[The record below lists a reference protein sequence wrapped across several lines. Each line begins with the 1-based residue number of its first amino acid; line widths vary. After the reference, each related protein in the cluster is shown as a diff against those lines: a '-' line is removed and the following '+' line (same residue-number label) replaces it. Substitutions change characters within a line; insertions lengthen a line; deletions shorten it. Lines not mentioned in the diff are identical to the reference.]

1 MSNTLLQIEK
11 EALTELLTVS
21 LAGSSSV
28 LSSLF
33 SEQATISSSPISI
46 KRKDDV
52 LSATAA
58 PLFVALG
65 EYAGDV
71 NGIQILSV
79 NKNDVL
85 ALMQSMDE
93 ALEAE
98 DMEAQFQVLEK
109 VITAMFTSVSRSMA
123 KVLEQDMAYSL
134 LGVDVVEKH
143 QDFPVSKFTEAEWF
157 VEAGFQLNIGQEGR
171 IIFHVYIP
179 LQLAKQLAGI
189 LTEGVQEEVEEAE
202 EVQQEKNNQTQTQT
216 TTKLDAA
223 AAEPNIQSVQFSS
236 FDETASLQAEPN
248 NLDMLLDIP
257 LQVTVELGRTKRMV
271 KEILSISHGS
281 IIELDKLAGEP
292 VDILINNKL
301 IAVGEVVVIDENFGV
316 RVTDILST
324 ADRISKLR

>member
-21 LAGSSSV
+21 LAGSSAV

-58 PLFVALG
+58 PLFVVLG

-71 NGIQILSV
+71 NGMQILSV

-93 ALEAE
+93 ALEAD

-123 KVLEQDMAYSL
+123 KVLQQEMVYSL

-171 IIFHVYIP
+171 IIFHVCIP
-179 LQLAKQLAGI
+179 LQLAKQLARI
-189 LTEGVQEEVEEAE
+189 LTEDVQEEVEEAE
-202 EVQQEKNNQTQTQT
+202 EVPQEENNQTQT

-223 AAEPNIQSVQFSS
+223 SAETNIQSVQFSS